1 MLVGVSSSPYV
12 AIACLVAVSVYLSVQ
27 VGIRYISWFF
37 FTLVIVYVGGIIVI
51 FIYLSRLIQSA
62 KITLVGARGPLGGG
76 LLLGLRARVNF
87 WIALGKREA
96 ELWVTTSFTLSR
108 APLAGLGA
116 LYLLGALVRV
126 YRLCQKGEGPIKRF

>member
-1 MLVGVSSSPYV
+1 MGVSSSPYV

-87 WIALGKREA
+87 
-96 ELWVTTSFTLSR
+96 
-108 APLAGLGA
+108 
-116 LYLLGALVRV
+116 
-126 YRLCQKGEGPIKRF
+126 